1 MIFHTFVGIVSQTKK
16 SHTMF
21 NFFKKKHTPKA
32 TPKPKKLSK
41 KQLSYQ
47 KYMNDNYAAM
57 DNFLKEN
64 VMGGKEF
71 TYQELYE
78 KVCEV
83 MPHTKMLHILYP
95 EAAEKRLPYIF
106 AEIRPELKQL
116 FEGYGL
122 SISVNIGNP
131 YTEEPSYVQIKDIS
145 LHGE

>member
-1 MIFHTFVGIVSQTKK
+1 
-16 SHTMF
+16 
-21 NFFKKKHTPKA
+21 
-32 TPKPKKLSK
+32 
-41 KQLSYQ
+41 
-47 KYMNDNYAAM
+47 MNDNYDAM

-83 MPHTKMLHILYP
+83 MSQTKMLHILYP
-95 EAAEKRLPYIF
+95 ETAEKRLPYIF

-145 LHGE
+145 LYGE